1 MRIDELVEDAKPSLA
16 ILAVAIL
23 GLLAYK
29 GGMTVVRRLHNEPDE
44 EKAARLENALRAAV

>member
-29 GGMTVVRRLHNEPDE
+29 GGMNVLGRLHNDPDA